1 MRPHPQISPYI
12 TREPGKVHLVV
23 PLLGPDGITCLQV
36 PLSRRA
42 GALLALEL
50 AGAQCDQ
57 WADPIVRQPDDIEGL
72 SHEGFLQAI
81 DG

>member
-12 TREPGKVHLVV
+12 TREPGKVQLVV
-23 PLLGPDGITCLQV
+23 PVLGPEGATVMHV
-36 PLSRRA
+36 PLSRRT

-50 AGAQCDQ
+50 AAAQCDD

-72 SHEGFLQAI
+72 SHGGFLQAI

>member
-12 TREPGKVHLVV
+12 TREPGRVQLVV
-23 PLLGPDGITCLQV
+23 PMLGAEGATVMQV
-36 PLSRRA
+36 PLSRRV

-50 AGAQCDQ
+50 AGAMCDQ
-57 WADPIVRQPDDIEGL
+57 WADTIVRQPDDIEGL
-72 SHEGFLQAI
+72 SHDGFLQVI